1 MSTHLS
7 PEMVALFDTYG
18 EGPRSIGA
26 DLTRAIKAASTNDPL
41 VVAAGPE
48 MALYPGSAQGP
59 SAQRFDICTKG
70 GKELSGVANLGAALG
85 SLVNLHALDV
95 SDDLWRLDAERLLG
109 VTRAARE
116 VNSFELWR
124 DTIAVEAF
132 RGREKAIATMQDYG
146 CALAIRYLEAILAD
160 QTLLTVEF
168 LRKEVLE
175 APGPVLGGTIPFS
188 SVMIATFFLERLDI
202 SHRIINWLRGK
213 SINWRRALVLIC
225 AQEGPPLSGASIGA
239 SSIAQIIFAA
249 ADNKLSPDRLF
260 IAPQGTTFAV
270 DHLDLVRQTEE
281 TMRLLWANTKA
292 MCDLG
297 STMFAG
303 FPTRATAHV
312 DISPDS
318 FQAHTFTAIKDAE
331 DRLAKTLQM
340 RTVLEDRRQ
349 LLSGGA
355 ADFAPEQ
362 LRLSGNRPTE
372 VTVPGL
378 DGVLYPLNF

>member
-175 APGPVLGGTIPFS
+175 APGPVLGGTIPTVRRQHRCIFDRADYLCS
-188 SVMIATFFLERLDI
+188 RRQQAVAGQTFHRATRHNFCCRSLRPGSPNRRNHATSLGKHQGYVR
-202 SHRIINWLRGK
+202 SWLHHVCGLSDPRDR
-213 SINWRRALVLIC
+213 SRRHI
-225 AQEGPPLSGASIGA
+225 
-239 SSIAQIIFAA
+239 
-249 ADNKLSPDRLF
+249 
-260 IAPQGTTFAV
+260 
-270 DHLDLVRQTEE
+270 
-281 TMRLLWANTKA
+281 
-292 MCDLG
+292 
-297 STMFAG
+297 AG
-303 FPTRATAHV
+303 FVSSTHFHS
-312 DISPDS
+312 D
-318 FQAHTFTAIKDAE
+318 
-331 DRLAKTLQM
+331 
-340 RTVLEDRRQ
+340 
-349 LLSGGA
+349 
-355 ADFAPEQ
+355 
-362 LRLSGNRPTE
+362 
-372 VTVPGL
+372 
-378 DGVLYPLNF
+378 